1 MIGNSQWVMTR
12 DMVSAQLVRRS
23 SLNLYSDDMTVLS
36 NVRLIDADGTGSSEL
51 VDVEF
56 TSTITSIRPA
66 AQPDPDTARFLVPG
80 LIDTHIHLGDREKLV
95 AALRS
100 GLTTVV
106 DLGTH
111 PDSHVHELRADA
123 DLPWILSAGS
133 AASAPGSTQIEMM
146 GFPAESGV
154 TGPDDAARFLDW
166 RMDNGADLIKII
178 AEDPDAT
185 EVPALDIPTL
195 TALVAGAH
203 ERGLLTVAH
212 VVTAA
217 AFDRGLDAGVDIL
230 THVPFDVPLDEETI
244 ARIRETNTIVSP
256 TLVMMRAIADARLGE
271 HADSAFDIALNNVRA
286 MIDAGITV
294 IVGTDA
300 NETPFAPVAHGP
312 SLHDEIDY
320 LIEAGMTTSE
330 ALRAATTSAAEA
342 FGLGDRGRIVEGS
355 RADFLLVDRD
365 PLTDVALLRTPAE
378 VWVGGILKY
387 RS

>member
-1 MIGNSQWVMTR
+1 MI
-12 DMVSAQLVRRS
+12 
-23 SLNLYSDDMTVLS
+23 LYSDEMTALR
-36 NVRLIDADGTGSSEL
+36 NVRLVDSDWSDEL
-51 VDVEF
+51 VDIEF
-56 TSTITSIRPA
+56 SATITSIRPA
-66 AQPDPDTARFLVPG
+66 AGPDGETCRHLIPG

-95 AALRS
+95 AALKS

-111 PDSHVHELRADA
+111 PDSRVNKLRADT
-123 DLPWILSAGS
+123 DLPSILSAGS

-154 TGPDDAARFLDW
+154 TGPADAERFLDW
-166 RMDNGADLIKII
+166 RFDNGADLIKII

-230 THVPFDVPLDEETI
+230 THAPIDQPLADRALTRMEEQG
-244 ARIRETNTIVSP
+244 TIVSP

-271 HADSAFDIALNNVRA
+271 HADSAFGIALNNVRA

-294 IVGTDA
+294 IAGTDA
-300 NETPFAPVAHGP
+300 NETPFAPVEHGS

-342 FGLGDRGRIVEGS
+342 LGLGDRGRIVEGS
-355 RADFLLVDRD
+355 RADLLFLDGD
-365 PLTDVALLRTPAE
+365 PIEDITALRTPAE
-378 VWVGGILKY
+378 VWVLGVSKH

>member
-36 NVRLIDADGTGSSEL
+36 NVHVTDTEGNWNSKL

-56 TSTITSIRPA
+56 TSTIASIRPA
-66 AQPDPDTARFLVPG
+66 AEPDPETARHLVPG

-111 PDSHVHELRADA
+111 PDSHVDELRADA

-133 AASAPGSTQIEMM
+133 AASAPGSTQIEIM

-195 TALVAGAH
+195 RALADGAH
-203 ERGLLTVAH
+203 QRGLLTIAH
-212 VVTAA
+212 AVTAA
-217 AFDRGLDAGVDIL
+217 AFDRGLDGGVDIL
-230 THVPFDVPLDEETI
+230 THVPFDSPLSESTI
-244 ARIRETNTIVSP
+244 ARMVESRTIASP
-256 TLVMMRAIADARLGE
+256 TVVMMRAIADARLGD
-271 HADSAFDIALNNVRA
+271 HADAAVGLAIDNVREMHA
-286 MIDAGITV
+286 AGVTV
-294 IVGTDA
+294 IAGTDA
-300 NETPFAPVAHGP
+300 NETPFAPVAHGS

-320 LIEAGMTTSE
+320 LVGAGMTPAE
-330 ALRAATTSAAEA
+330 ALRAATSSAAEA
-342 FGLGDRGRIVEGS
+342 LGLGDRGRIVEDA
-355 RADFLLVDRD
+355 RADFVLVDAD
-365 PLTDVALLRTPAE
+365 PLADLSVLRSPAE
-378 VWVGGILKY
+378 VWVGGRRLVP
-387 RS
+387 